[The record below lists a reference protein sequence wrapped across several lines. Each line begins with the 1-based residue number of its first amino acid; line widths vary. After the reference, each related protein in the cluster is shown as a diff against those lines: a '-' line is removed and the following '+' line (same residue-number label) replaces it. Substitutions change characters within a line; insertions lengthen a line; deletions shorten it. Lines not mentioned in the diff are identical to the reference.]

1 MLCALGSE
9 VTKVEGAS
17 RWYVCQ
23 LHYVMAVL
31 LQLFFV
37 FSSFRLLGTATIV
50 VGVNSYSKLW
60 KKWEFITYTL
70 GRSFISF
77 LLSLSQR

>member
-1 MLCALGSE
+1 MVCVSITLCDGRVVA
-9 VTKVEGAS
+9 T
-17 RWYVCQ
+17 
-23 LHYVMAVL
+23 
-31 LQLFFV
+31 FFV